1 MFLRL
6 SLAVVP
12 VLAVLAACGGPAMP
26 AAHHSPVRPAPPAE
40 REAERS
46 VNPPLDACMGDGR
59 RALDQPALAAV
70 RATWQQVVSGRAP
83 SSIAHLRGYGT
94 GRCVR
99 ESWQPVTPRYV
110 LPEDGESACPNRV
123 ALFMP
128 EVGNVELDA
137 RTGRGRVDEPETDV
151 QVYALDEGRALTS
164 RRSRAGAVVK
174 LVSNGVETPIAAR
187 SDGSGVVRVLDDH
200 RIVVDEDVLDLRTK
214 ARLHVKSATVF
225 VASPSAP
232 MALAAYGA
240 QLSDAAPYAS
250 LIGNGQ
256 GRTLARLES
265 KSIPS
270 NTVVALGTGLHE
282 EGVAVASFDD
292 ATHTLKIAAL
302 VRGGSVV
309 RKTATIDAGPL
320 RVGTNEMWLRG
331 VGNRDAV
338 ALGLAHKLIVWRLSE
353 PAPLVVAGF
362 GPDLSPRGA
371 EATFVLV
378 GGKVV
383 VASYAQDS
391 FIIDATNGTILGRG
405 PTSTLRFTRK
415 VAMLEEPSATPDRS
429 AVVVSSEGAVRRG
442 RVGSALVGRFSI
454 PTYIDQTDPWL
465 VCEARALTALPP
477 MVMYPMEGTDLP
489 PDPADPDSGRRRAR
503 GNVYALASTLGYPA
517 PSPVAIGPDGQA
529 ANPAKK

>member
-1 MFLRL
+1 MMPRL

-12 VLAVLAACGGPAMP
+12 VLAVLAACGGPATP
-26 AAHHSPVRPAPPAE
+26 TVHRSAVTPAE
-40 REAERS
+40 LEAERS
-46 VNPPLDACMGDGR
+46 GNPPLDACLGDGR
-59 RALDQPALAAV
+59 RALDEPALAAV

-94 GRCVR
+94 GRCVS

-110 LPEDGESACPNRV
+110 FPEDGESACPNRV
-123 ALFMP
+123 ALVMP
-128 EVGNVELDA
+128 EVGNVEIDA

-151 QVYALDEGRALTS
+151 QVYALDEGRTLTS
-164 RRSRAGAVVK
+164 RRTRTGAVVK
-174 LVSNGVETPIAAR
+174 LLASGVETPIAAR
-187 SDGSGVVRVLDDH
+187 SDGAGVVRVLDDH

-232 MALAAYGA
+232 KALAAYGA

-250 LIGNGQ
+250 IIGDGQ
-256 GRTLARLES
+256 GRTLARLDS

-270 NTVVALGTGLHE
+270 NTVVALGTSLHE

-292 ATHTLKIAAL
+292 ATHMLKIAAF

-309 RKTATIDAGPL
+309 RKTATIGAGPL

-338 ALGLAHKLIVWRLSE
+338 ALGLAHKLVVWRLSE

-371 EATFVLV
+371 EATFVLD

-429 AVVVSSEGAVRRG
+429 AVVVSSDGAVRRG

-454 PTYIDQTDPWL
+454 PTYIDQADPWL

-477 MVMYPMEGTDLP
+477 MVMYPMEGTELP
-489 PDPADPDSGRRRAR
+489 PDPADPASGRRRAR
-503 GNVYALASTLGYPA
+503 GNVYALASTLGFPA
-517 PSPVAIGPDGQA
+517 PAP
-529 ANPAKK
+529 